1 MSRGMKLY
9 YDFMSQPSRALYI
22 LLEANKIP
30 YTRCPVAL
38 RKLEQKT
45 PEYRA
50 NVNRFGKVPCIVEQ
64 DEGDFRL
71 AESVAIYRYLAREHR
86 LSDHWYPLADSIRQA
101 RIDEYLSWQHLNL
114 RADVS
119 LYFFHVWLNP
129 LLGKAVDPD
138 KTERLRRRLSE
149 GLNFFERVL
158 LQDGSIGPTVTGGD
172 TLTVADLS
180 AACEIEQAKI
190 AGYDPC
196 LERPRIAR
204 WMATVRAHTNPHYDE
219 AHRLVYMLAPEHI
232 ATPTLPGAE

>member
-1 MSRGMKLY
+1 MSRGIKLY

-22 LLEANKIP
+22 LLEVNKIP
-30 YTRCPVAL
+30 YIRCPVAL
-38 RKLEQKT
+38 RKFEHKT
-45 PEYRA
+45 PEFRA

-64 DEGDFRL
+64 ESDFRL
-71 AESVAIYRYLAREHR
+71 AESVAIYRYLAREHL
-86 LSDHWYPLADSIRQA
+86 LSNHWYPLADSIRQA

-129 LLGKAVDPD
+129 LMGKEIDTD
-138 KTERLRRRLSE
+138 KADRLRQRLTK
-149 GLNFFERVL
+149 GLNFFEREL
-158 LQDGSIGPTVTGGD
+158 LQDGLTGPSITGED

-190 AGYDPC
+190 AGFDPC
-196 LERPRIAR
+196 LDRPRIAQ

-219 AHRLVYMLAPEHI
+219 AHRLVYMLTPDHISTPSLPE
-232 ATPTLPGAE
+232 AE

>member
-1 MSRGMKLY
+1 MSRGLKLY

-30 YTRCPVAL
+30 YQRCPVAL
-38 RKLEQKT
+38 RKFEQKT

-64 DEGDFRL
+64 DSDFRL
-71 AESVAIYRYLAREHR
+71 AESVAIYRYLAREYR
-86 LSDHWYPLADSIRQA
+86 LSDQWYPLGDSIRQA

-119 LYFFHVWLNP
+119 LYFFYVWLNP
-129 LLGKAVDPD
+129 LMGKEVDPD
-138 KTERLRRRLSE
+138 KADRLRQRLTQ
-149 GLNFFERVL
+149 GLNFFEREML
-158 LQDGSIGPTVTGGD
+158 RDGASGPTLTGGD

-196 LERPRIAR
+196 LGRPRIAH

-219 AHRLVYMLAPEHI
+219 AHRFVYMLAPDHI
-232 ATPTLPGAE
+232 VTPQLPEAE